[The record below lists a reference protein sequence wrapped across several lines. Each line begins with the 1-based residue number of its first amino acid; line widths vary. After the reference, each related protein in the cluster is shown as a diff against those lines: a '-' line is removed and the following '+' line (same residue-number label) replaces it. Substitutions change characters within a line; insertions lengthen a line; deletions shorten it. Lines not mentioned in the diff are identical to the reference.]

1 MQHTGFIWGIVLT
14 IILSFLARGFAQ
26 LPYIGIIG
34 PMITAILLGIL
45 CRSFLEHMVQ
55 KGQPGISF
63 TARNLLR
70 LGIILMGFRLN
81 IGEILAAGWPTLLLD
96 ILVITFTLLVV
107 SYLGKKFGVDK
118 DLTTLVAVG
127 TGVCGAAAIGAV
139 APVIKAKEEDV
150 TVAVAIIAVLG
161 TLFTLI
167 YTALIPFLG
176 LSPQGYGTFVGSTL
190 HELAHVIAAA
200 APDGQDSSSIA
211 ILVKLGRVAFLAPVT
226 LIIGYLHTRGQAAIR
241 LSTLPIPWFLF
252 GFLGMAVINTLGLLP
267 GNATNFLINVSVFF
281 LTMAMGAMGLNVRYA
296 DFLKTRF
303 SPILICLIGSIL
315 LGIFGRSIIWALAL
329 G

>member
-1 MQHTGFIWGIVLT
+1 MQYTSFTWGIVLT
-14 IILSFLARGFAQ
+14 IILTFLARGFAQ
-26 LPYIGIIG
+26 LPYIGMIG

-45 CRSFLEHMVQ
+45 CRSFLEPTVQ
-55 KGQPGISF
+55 KGHSGIGF
-63 TARNLLR
+63 AAKKLLR

-96 ILVITFTLLVV
+96 ILVITFTLIVI
-107 SYLGKKFGVDK
+107 SYLGRKLDVAK

-161 TLFTLI
+161 TLFTVI
-167 YTALIPFLG
+167 YTALIPYLG
-176 LSPQGYGTFVGSTL
+176 LSPHGYGTFVGSTL

-200 APDGQDSSSIA
+200 APDGQSSSSIA
-211 ILVKLGRVAFLAPVT
+211 IVVKLGRVAFLAPVT
-226 LIIGYLHTRGQAAIR
+226 LIIGYLHTRGQASIR
-241 LSTLPIPWFLF
+241 LSTLPVPWFLF
-252 GFLGMAVINTLGLLP
+252 GFLGMAVINTLGIVP
-267 GNATNFLINVSVFF
+267 SNITVFLINASVFL

-296 DFLKTRF
+296 TFLKTSF
-303 SPILICLIGSIL
+303 SPIFICLIGSLL
-315 LGIFGRSIIWALAL
+315 LGIFGRSIIWAFSLS
-329 G
+329 